1 VIHPARFVV
10 TAVGGLL
17 FGVIGPAEPYAPT
30 THAELGAVAVE
41 RSNLDAIL
49 KNQYGVDGGTS
60 FAIDGQAIR
69 TWIAIGATREDFPGI
84 RSLNH
89 FHSPLQAWADAGG
102 PLGQSSVYWQQ
113 NPNQGL
119 GGTWSWPMA
128 RQRFFDFLT
137 LPMRASRHSPIRRG
151 PWVR

>member
-1 VIHPARFVV
+1 MIHPARFVV

-69 TWIAIGATREDFPGI
+69 TWIAIGATREDFPERFVRSTTSTARSTRGLMRVGRLANRPSTGSKTRI
-84 RSLNH
+84 RD
-89 FHSPLQAWADAGG
+89 WAERGRGRWLVSA
-102 PLGQSSVYWQQ
+102 SSI
-113 NPNQGL
+113 
-119 GGTWSWPMA
+119 S
-128 RQRFFDFLT
+128 
-137 LPMRASRHSPIRRG
+137 
-151 PWVR
+151 